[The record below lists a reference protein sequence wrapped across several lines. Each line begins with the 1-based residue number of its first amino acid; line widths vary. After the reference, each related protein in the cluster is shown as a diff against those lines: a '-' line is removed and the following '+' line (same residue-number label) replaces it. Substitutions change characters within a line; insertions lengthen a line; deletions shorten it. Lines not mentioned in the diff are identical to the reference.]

1 MYGGPVAPHMRCR
14 GVVRVM
20 ANVDAQWYGGM
31 PTTTV
36 NSRNIPLADEDCFA
50 CVSRP
55 LERDVVLSIATQG
68 REVDAEV

>member
-1 MYGGPVAPHMRCR
+1 
-14 GVVRVM
+14 M